1 MYRAET
7 RLSPVCL
14 IKVHQTSVGS
24 LLKTTCNCGDSFITI
39 HNIVISLN
47 ILNILHKVHWFFPL
61 SLFRDVY
68 EQHWLIKN
76 VYKVQFRLYRT
87 CSWYFF
93 FRIYQIQWIAIQL
106 KGNNKEEKMKG
117 ENEWKWPKCFG
128 NLGRNL
134 QTQKGK
140 QNDSEESQ
148 WQGFSLQMMEIA

>member
-1 MYRAET
+1 MCMNNIDLSKMST
-7 RLSPVCL
+7 RCNLDCIEPVHDIC
-14 IKVHQTSVGS
+14 
-24 LLKTTCNCGDSFITI
+24 
-39 HNIVISLN
+39 
-47 ILNILHKVHWFFPL
+47 
-61 SLFRDVY
+61 
-68 EQHWLIKN
+68 
-76 VYKVQFRLYRT
+76 
-87 CSWYFF
+87 

-106 KGNNKEEKMKG
+106 KGNNKEEKMKR